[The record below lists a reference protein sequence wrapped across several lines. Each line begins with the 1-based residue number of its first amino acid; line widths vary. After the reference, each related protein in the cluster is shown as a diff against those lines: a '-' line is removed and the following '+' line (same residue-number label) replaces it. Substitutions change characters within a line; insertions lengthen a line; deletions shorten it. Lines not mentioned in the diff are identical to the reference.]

1 MGFVMQMVLHKPILL
16 YLPILLQIPSHN
28 LFNDRKRGRV
38 VFYFLLSVPVPFL
51 LPCQESLNYSNLVD
65 LDNSLQQGK
74 SKDATTMRID

>member
-1 MGFVMQMVLHKPILL
+1 MTE
-16 YLPILLQIPSHN
+16 
-28 LFNDRKRGRV
+28 KRGRV
-38 VFYFLLSVPVPFL
+38 VSYFLLSVPVPFL